1 MSVSIKIEHV
11 KKVYDNKNTV
21 IEDLSLDV
29 HDGEFFTLL
38 GSSGCGKTT
47 LLRMIAGFNSIEHGT
62 ISFNDTVINDTPI
75 HKRNIGMVFQ
85 NYAVFPHMT
94 VFDNVAYGLKQRK
107 LPKEEIAERV
117 NAVLEEVQIAELKD
131 RYPSAMSG
139 GQQQRIAL
147 ARAIVIKPDVLLF
160 DEPLSNLDAKLRVE
174 MRLAIKRL
182 QNSNK
187 ITTIYVTHDQDEALS
202 MSDRIAVMKF
212 GEIQQVG
219 TPIEIYRKPRNLF
232 VATFIGQSN
241 VFQGFVKSGKAKT
254 VDLGENGTYEFP
266 HLGTC
271 KDKQAV
277 KVVVR
282 PTEITFAKDPKKAE
296 GIKGEIFERL
306 FLGTQARYTVKIAKG
321 QIIEVHRDISEHLHE
336 IGEKVVLEFNN
347 KVSNIFDAKTE
358 LSVMEGVK

>member
-1 MSVSIKIEHV
+1 MSVSININHV
-11 KKVYDNKNTV
+11 KKIYDNNNTV
-21 IEDLSLDV
+21 IEDLSLNV
-29 HDGEFFTLL
+29 RDGEFFTLL

-62 ISFNDTVINDTPI
+62 ISFNGNIINDTPI

-107 LPKEEIAERV
+107 LPKEEIEARV
-117 NAVLEEVQIAELKD
+117 NDVLEEVQISELRD

-182 QNSNK
+182 QNTNK

-241 VFQGFVKSGKAKT
+241 VFSGFVKSNKDKT
-254 VDLGENGTYEFP
+254 IDLGENGTYEFP
-266 HLGTC
+266 HLGAV
-271 KDKQAV
+271 KNKQAV
-277 KVVVR
+277 KVVIR
-282 PTEITFAKDPKKAE
+282 PTEISFAKNTNCA
-296 GIKGEIFERL
+296 GIKGKIFERL
-306 FLGTQARYTVKIAKG
+306 FLGTQARYTVKVAKG

-336 IGEKVVLEFNN
+336 IGEDVVLEFNN
-347 KVSNIFDAKTE
+347 NVSNCFDAKTE